1 MNGFQKGVKFTA
13 IFLSII
19 IIVNIFTGI
28 MFALS
33 IISKIGINKN
43 GLSFN
48 VNYEE
53 TTFNEKYYDVDRLDI
68 DVSAAVLTI
77 KEGSEF
83 EVNAKVD
90 LNHFSSNLNNGTLK
104 IKEKS
109 NWFLNRKIVPEITVY
124 IPYSNKLKNLNI
136 NSGAGTVDIMNI
148 SAERFDFNQGAGRL
162 IIDSSSFKEINID
175 GGVGEIVIENSYLN
189 DLDLES
195 GVGKTT
201 ISSFISGIS
210 EIESGVGEVNLNL
223 LGNLSDYRIETEKGI
238 GAIKINGE
246 NQPNNTNIGTGENRL
261 DVKSGIGSI
270 NINVKKDT

>member
-1 MNGFQKGVKFTA
+1 MNGFQKGVKFLA
-13 IFLSII
+13 IFLSIFI
-19 IIVNIFTGI
+19 IINIFTGI

-109 NWFLNRKIVPEITVY
+109 NWFLNIKIVPEITVY

-201 ISSFISGIS
+201 ISSFISGLS

-246 NQPNNTNIGTGENRL
+246 NQPNNTILGTGENRL

>member
-1 MNGFQKGVKFTA
+1 VNGFQKGVKFLA
-13 IFLSII
+13 IFLSIFI
-19 IIVNIFTGI
+19 IINIFTGI

-109 NWFLNRKIVPEITVY
+109 NWFLNKKIVPEITVY

-201 ISSFISGIS
+201 ISSFISGLS

-246 NQPNNTNIGTGENRL
+246 NQPNNTILGTGENRL

>member
-1 MNGFQKGVKFTA
+1 MNGFQKGVKFLA
-13 IFLSII
+13 IFLSIFI
-19 IIVNIFTGI
+19 IINIIWGI

-201 ISSFISGIS
+201 ISSFISGLS

-246 NQPNNTNIGTGENRL
+246 NQPNNTILGTGENRL

>member
-1 MNGFQKGVKFTA
+1 MNGFQKGVKFLA
-13 IFLSII
+13 IFLSIFI
-19 IIVNIFTGI
+19 IINIFTGI

-109 NWFLNRKIVPEITVY
+109 NWFLNKKIVPEITVY

-201 ISSFISGIS
+201 ISSFISGLS

-223 LGNLSDYRIETEKGI
+223 LGNLSDYRIETEKGV

-246 NQPNNTNIGTGENRL
+246 NQPNNTILGTGENRL

>member
-1 MNGFQKGVKFTA
+1 MNGFQKGVKFLA
-13 IFLSII
+13 IFLSIFI
-19 IIVNIFTGI
+19 IINIFTGI

-201 ISSFISGIS
+201 ISSFISGLS

-246 NQPNNTNIGTGENRL
+246 NQPNNTILGTGENRL
-261 DVKSGIGSI
+261 DVKSGIGRI